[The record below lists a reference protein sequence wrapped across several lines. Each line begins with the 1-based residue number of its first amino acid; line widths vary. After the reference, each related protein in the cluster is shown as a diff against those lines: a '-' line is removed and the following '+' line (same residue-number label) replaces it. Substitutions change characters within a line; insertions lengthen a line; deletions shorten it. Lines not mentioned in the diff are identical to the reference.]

1 MNTKQIMELDFRKEE
16 SKEIIQK
23 VLKQIKPLSRYSDEC
38 EIPLNAIEKVLFAI
52 YHKYGYGI
60 QYAMPSF
67 NSNDKNIVWHVRIM
81 RMQKD
86 SQKILNIDTVYGI
99 SIYEAMAKATIR
111 IYAEI
116 RKRTKK

>member
-23 VLKQIKPLSRYSDEC
+23 VLKQIKPLSRYSDEY
-38 EIPLNAIEKVLFAI
+38 EIPLNAIEKALFVM

-60 QYAMPSF
+60 QYATPSF
-67 NSNDKNIVWHVRIM
+67 NSNDKNIVWNVRIM
-81 RMQKD
+81 RMKKD
-86 SQKILNIDTVYGI
+86 SQKILDTVYGI

-111 IYAEI
+111 IYTEI